1 MTAVATT
8 TQPLHAGYD
17 TVSERRWLVLVI
29 TSLGALLASLN
40 TSVLVIALPQLL
52 RSLHVS
58 VLDIVWVLLSY
69 ILAQTAAV
77 LTAGR
82 LGDMWGRKRLYLGG
96 AAIFTVMSLLSGFA
110 GSALLL
116 ILFRVIAG
124 LGGAMIVA
132 NSSAIVTD
140 AFPRR
145 ELGVAL
151 GINMMVLAVGSAIGP
166 VLGGW
171 LTGFGWQWVFW
182 FNVPLG
188 VVATLAGALVLV
200 EPLRQRTRQRI
211 DWGGNV
217 TAVLALTGLLL
228 ALSGGGIEGWT
239 SALVL
244 SGAAAFVVFTPVFFV
259 IETRVVDP
267 LLDLSLFRDRLFAIG
282 NLTQGINGTARFG
295 ILFLLVFYF
304 QGPQQFDPVKAGI
317 LVTPLAA
324 LIFLSSPLSGW
335 ISDRVGSRLPSTAGL
350 VLCGAGLIGLGLSVG
365 DGPMNYPLL
374 AVWMGLTGIGSGI
387 FQAPNSSSLMASV
400 PPDKRGVAAGV
411 RMLVSFTGSMISI
424 AFVLAIVT
432 SALPAKVTFS
442 IFSGVTTGLTTAQ
455 IDPFIN
461 GMRVALIVLGLLSLV
476 TAPLSM
482 LRGHEESR
490 RGGGV
495 RPAAR

>member
-1 MTAVATT
+1 MTALASPAAALGSEV
-8 TQPLHAGYD
+8 D
-17 TVSERRWLVLVI
+17 TVSERRWLVLMA
-29 TSLGALLASLN
+29 TSLGALLASVN

-52 RSLHVS
+52 RSLHIG
-58 VLDIVWVLLSY
+58 VLDVVWVLLSY

-82 LGDMWGRKRLYLGG
+82 LGDMWGRKRLYLSG
-96 AAIFTVMSLLSGFA
+96 AAVFTLMSLLSGFA
-110 GSALLL
+110 GTALVL
-116 ILFRVIAG
+116 IVLRVIAG
-124 LGGAMIVA
+124 VGGAMIVA

-151 GINMMVLAVGSAIGP
+151 GVNMMVLAVGSAIGP

-188 VVATLAGALVLV
+188 LIALLAGIAVLV
-200 EPLRQRTRQRI
+200 EPARRRRRQRI
-211 DWGGNV
+211 DWGGNLS
-217 TAVLALTGLLL
+217 AVAALTGLLL

-239 SALVL
+239 SPLVL
-244 SGAAAFVVFTPVFFV
+244 GGAAGFAVFTPVFFA
-259 IETRVVDP
+259 IETRVDDP

-304 QGPQQFDPVKAGI
+304 QGPEQFDPVRAGI

-324 LIFLSSPLSGW
+324 LIFLCSPLSGW

-350 VLCGAGLIGLGLSVG
+350 VLTGVGLVGLGLSVT
-365 DGPMNYPLL
+365 DGRLDYPVL
-374 AVWMGLTGIGSGI
+374 AAWMGLVGIGSGI

-400 PPDKRGVAAGV
+400 PADKRGVAAGV
-411 RMLVSFTGSMISI
+411 RMLVSFSGSMISI

-432 SALPAKVTFS
+432 SALPASVTFS

-461 GMRVALIVLGLLSLV
+461 GMRIALIVLGALSLV

-482 LRGHEESR
+482 LRGREQSR
-490 RGGGV
+490 RAV
-495 RPAAR
+495 AA